1 MNYKDFLGIV
11 LKKGKEKINLIINVQ
26 KY

>member
-11 LKKGKEKINLIINVQ
+11 LKKGKEKINLIMNVQ